1 MKPITARSC
10 VALSVCL
17 AGCAVGPNYHSPKTV
32 VPPQFVAAP
41 SAAAQ
46 AVTGP
51 PWWHSLD
58 DPELDALIERA
69 IGANP
74 DIAIA
79 LTRLQEA
86 RTREVVLAADALPA
100 VVASGAA
107 GHGTGSDM
115 TRGGALAPALAAADN
130 KGALNQIQQVAGF
143 AASWELDLFGGYRR
157 AIEAGRYDVQAATWA
172 RNDVLIGIVAAV
184 ARDYVDMR
192 GLQIRLAILRD
203 NIATARQSRDFEQ
216 ARLERGLTNEL
227 DFQLASREL
236 ATLQAGLPLLQ
247 SDIQTAQ
254 FNIAVLL
261 GLYPEDLAEELTRPG
276 ILPNLPETVETGL
289 PLELIQRRPDVRV
302 AERQLAA
309 ATARIG
315 VATAALFPR
324 LELTGALGAQSG
336 TIGTHGTHIWDFV
349 PSVYWPLLDFGAL
362 DALVDI
368 ADLQAHEQL
377 LAYKKTVIDAVQ
389 DADSAIAR
397 FDAQEQRLKD
407 LADAITASERA
418 LVVAQQRYD
427 RGLTDF
433 LNVVDA
439 ERELYSLEDQYT
451 AAQQSAAD
459 AYIYLNEALGGGWE
473 PYQRIPGIRYPE
485 PAVIASFHRLLLRDD
500 PQK

>member
-1 MKPITARSC
+1 M
-10 VALSVCL
+10 
-17 AGCAVGPNYHSPKTV
+17 

-41 SAAAQ
+41 SAVAQ

-86 RTREVVLAADALPA
+86 RTREVALAADALPE

-184 ARDYVDMR
+184 ARNYVDMR

-203 NIATARQSRDFEQ
+203 NIATARQSRGFEQ

-236 ATLQAGLPLLQ
+236 ATLQADLPLLQ
-247 SDIQTAQ
+247 SELQSAQ
-254 FNIAVLL
+254 YNIAVLL

-276 ILPNLPETVETGL
+276 ILPNLPETVEAGL

-459 AYIYLNEALGGGWE
+459 AYIYLNEALGGGWD
-473 PYQRIPGIRYPE
+473 
-485 PAVIASFHRLLLRDD
+485 ASQVPTPDKIEGDVPLNFNPLPPTFPSPL
-500 PQK
+500 K

>member
-10 VALSVCL
+10 AALSLWL

-32 VPPQFVAAP
+32 APQQFIAAP
-41 SAAAQ
+41 SAAARP
-46 AVTGP
+46 VTGP
-51 PWWHSLD
+51 PWWHSLE
-58 DPELDALIERA
+58 DPELDSLIERA

-79 LTRLQEA
+79 LSRLQQA
-86 RTREVVLAADALPA
+86 RTREVVLAGDALPE
-100 VVASGAA
+100 VIASGAA

-115 TRGGALAPALAAADN
+115 TRGSVASALGAADN
-130 KGALNQIQQVAGF
+130 KGTLDQIQQVAGF

-157 AIEAGRYDVQAATWA
+157 AIEAGRYDAQAAAWA

-184 ARDYVDMR
+184 ARNYVDMR
-192 GLQIRLAILRD
+192 GLQMRLAILRD

-216 ARLERGLTNEL
+216 VRLERGLTNEL

-236 ATLQAGLPLLQ
+236 ATLRADLPLLQ

-254 FNIAVLL
+254 YNIAVLL
-261 GLYPEDLAEELTRPG
+261 GLYPEDLAEELSRPG
-276 ILPNLPETVETGL
+276 ILPNLPETVEPGL

-302 AERQLAA
+302 AERRLAA

-324 LELTGALGAQSG
+324 LEVTGALGAQSG
-336 TIGTHGTHIWDFV
+336 TLGAHGTHIWDFV

-362 DALVDI
+362 DAVVDI

-377 LAYKKTVIDAVQ
+377 IAYKKTVIDAVQ
-389 DADSAIAR
+389 DADSAISR

-433 LNVVDA
+433 LNIVDA

-459 AYIYLNEALGGGWE
+459 AYVYLNESLGGGWE
-473 PYQRIPGIRYPE
+473 PYQHIPGIRHPE
-485 PAVIASFHRLLLRDD
+485 PAVIASFHRLLLRED

>member
-1 MKPITARSC
+1 MKPITARIC
-10 VALSVCL
+10 VSLSVWL
-17 AGCAVGPNYHSPKTV
+17 VGCAVGPNYHSPKTV
-32 VPPQFVAAP
+32 APPQFVAAP

-46 AVTGP
+46 PVTGP

-86 RTREVVLAADALPA
+86 RTREVVLAGDALPE

-107 GHGTGSDM
+107 GHGTGSDL
-115 TRGGALAPALAAADN
+115 TRGGSVAPALGAADN

-157 AIEAGRYDVQAATWA
+157 AIEAGRYDVQAAVWA

-184 ARDYVDMR
+184 ARNYVDMR

-236 ATLQAGLPLLQ
+236 STLQADLPLLQ

-254 FNIAVLL
+254 YNIAVLL

-276 ILPNLPETVETGL
+276 TLPNLPGTVEPGL

-336 TIGTHGTHIWDFV
+336 SIGAHGTHIWDFV

-485 PAVIASFHRLLLRDD
+485 HAVIASFHRLLLRDD